1 MIGLGAIGLQTARI
15 ARGIGMNVIA
25 WTMHP
30 DGKPLDEIGIRPVE
44 LDKLYR
50 ESDVVSLH
58 LRQSSD
64 TTGFIGKREFE
75 LMKPSAIF
83 INTARGPIVDEAALI
98 DVLRSKSIRGAG
110 LDVYDTEPLPEN
122 HPLSALPNVVMT
134 PHSGG
139 VTPEG
144 ARSRAAIGGRQR
156 LSRPSPATR
165 RIGLLE
171 VRGKWAVKSKTV
183 AQAGVF
189 CRSCSSLSV
198 SRAPPRRKPSGRR
211 TARW

>member
-1 MIGLGAIGLQTARI
+1 MTQLHGKTLGVIGLGAIGLQTARI

-139 VTPEG
+139 VTPEALEAG
-144 ARSRAAIGGRQR
+144 LQLAVDNVFEAIAGNAPHR
-156 LSRPSPATR
+156 
-165 RIGLLE
+165 
-171 VRGKWAVKSKTV
+171 V
-183 AQAGVF
+183 A
-189 CRSCSSLSV
+189 
-198 SRAPPRRKPSGRR
+198 
-211 TARW
+211 